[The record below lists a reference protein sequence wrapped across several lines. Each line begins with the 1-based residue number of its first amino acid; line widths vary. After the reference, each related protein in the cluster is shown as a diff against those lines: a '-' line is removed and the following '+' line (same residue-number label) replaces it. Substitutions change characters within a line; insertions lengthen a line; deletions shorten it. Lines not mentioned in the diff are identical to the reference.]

1 MTPLTQSIARFVSII
16 GHPAVL
22 VPVASIWVAIDQGA
36 PAATVQRLVVIAAG
50 LSVFVIGYSLL
61 KVRSGAWQHVDA
73 SRRDERRSLN
83 ALLIVLLAGAAALA
97 WTRSPSPHLPV
108 ALGLL
113 ALLCT
118 LALLTGAWIK
128 LSLHVGFACFATA
141 LLWPHP
147 WALAAGIAMTIAVA
161 WSRLLLAR
169 HSLTEV
175 QVGGGLGSMAG
186 VAYQLLI

>member
-1 MTPLTQSIARFVSII
+1 MSPLTNSVARFISII

-22 VPVASIWVAIDQGA
+22 VPAASIWVAIHQGA
-36 PAATVQRLVVIAAG
+36 PAATVQRLMVIAVG
-50 LSVFVIGYSLL
+50 LALFVTAYSLM

-73 SRRDERRSLN
+73 SRRSERRSLN
-83 ALLIVLLAGAAALA
+83 LLLIVLLAAAAA
-97 WTRSPSPHLPV
+97 FTWTRAASIQLPV
-108 ALGLL
+108 ALALL

-118 LALLTGAWIK
+118 IALLTGAWIK

-147 WALAAGIAMTIAVA
+147 WALTAGIVMTIAVA

-169 HSLTEV
+169 HSLKEV
-175 QVGGGLGSMAG
+175 LVGGGLGSLAG
-186 VAYQLLI
+186 VVYQVLT

>member
-1 MTPLTQSIARFVSII
+1 MTSAAQSIARVVSII

-22 VPVASIWVAIDQGA
+22 VPAAAIWVAMSRDA
-36 PAATVQRLVVIAAG
+36 PAATVLRLVFIAAG
-50 LSVFVIGYSLL
+50 LAVCVTAYSLL

-73 SRRDERRSLN
+73 SRKAERRSLN
-83 ALLIVLLAGAAALA
+83 LLLIVLLAGAAAFSWRRA
-97 WTRSPSPHLPV
+97 DTAHLPV

-118 LALLTGAWIK
+118 IALLTGSWIK

-147 WALAAGIAMTIAVA
+147 WALVAGTAMTIAVA
-161 WSRLLLAR
+161 WSRLLLVR
-169 HSLTEV
+169 HSLVEV
-175 QVGGGLGSMAG
+175 LVGGVLGSLTG
-186 VAYQLLI
+186 VAYQLLT

>member
-1 MTPLTQSIARFVSII
+1 MTNSAARFISII

-22 VPVASIWVAIDQGA
+22 VPAASIWVAIRQGA
-36 PAATVQRLVVIAAG
+36 PAATVQRLVAIAVG
-50 LSVFVIGYSLL
+50 LALFVMAYSLM

-73 SRRDERRSLN
+73 SRRSERRSLN
-83 ALLIVLLAGAAALA
+83 LLLIALLAGAAAYS
-97 WTRSPSPHLPV
+97 WSRSASIHLPL
-108 ALGLL
+108 ALALL

-118 LALLTGAWIK
+118 IALLSGPWIK

-147 WALAAGIAMTIAVA
+147 LALATGAAMTIALA
-161 WSRLLLAR
+161 WSRLRLAR

-175 QVGGGLGSMAG
+175 LVGGGLGSLAG
-186 VAYQLLI
+186 VAYQWLL

>member
-1 MTPLTQSIARFVSII
+1 MSSAKQSIARYVSII

-22 VPVASIWVAIDQGA
+22 VPAASIWVAIDRGA
-36 PAATVQRLVVIAAG
+36 SAATVKRLALVAAG
-50 LSVFVIGYSLL
+50 LTLVVMAYSLL

-83 ALLIVLLAGAAALA
+83 VLLIVLLAGAAAYSWSRA
-97 WTRSPSPHLPV
+97 ASIHLPL
-108 ALGLL
+108 ALALL

-118 LALLTGAWIK
+118 IALLTGPWIK

-147 WALAAGIAMTIAVA
+147 SALLVGIAMTLAVA
-161 WSRLLLAR
+161 WSRLSMAR
-169 HSLTEV
+169 HSLREV
-175 QVGGGLGSMAG
+175 VLGGGLGSLAG
-186 VAYQLLI
+186 IANQLLT